1 MFILL
6 VEDDHFYASMLQELL
21 RQNGYT
27 DLKHF
32 DNGLECLLQ
41 IYEDKAPD
49 VVIMDH
55 QLGLVNGVE
64 VLQKIRAYKP
74 DLRVIFMSG
83 QKDVK
88 VAVQSIK
95 KGARD
100 YITKDEKAFERLLAV
115 LKEIESEMTT
125 KEQNKPAKK
134 LWSKVKQF
142 LTDND

>member
-6 VEDDHFYASMLQELL
+6 VEDDQFYATMLLELL
-21 RQNGYT
+21 HKQGY
-27 DLKHF
+27 DNVKHF

-41 IYEDKAPD
+41 IYEDMVPD

-64 VLQKIRAYKP
+64 ILQKIRAYKP
-74 DLRVIFMSG
+74 ELEVIFMSG

-88 VAVQSIK
+88 IAVQSIK
-95 KGARD
+95 KGAKD
-100 YITKDEKAFERLLAV
+100 YIIKDEHSFDKLLVV
-115 LKEIESEMTT
+115 LKEIENALHAKAE
-125 KEQNKPAKK
+125 NKPVKK
-134 LWSKVKQF
+134 LISNVKKF